1 MQAGPY
7 VQSDTDDIKV
17 AIPSD
22 LQKDE
27 RTFYLMTTD
36 DSGDI
41 VILSNAST
49 DDGTFEAAGTAGTD
63 YMMIFED
70 GETPLESMIT
80 DDGVFK
86 EDIAEH
92 KSMALEKHKSMT
104 LAIAAGIAL
113 LGALGLAFVFRR
125 I

>member
-1 MQAGPY
+1 M
-7 VQSDTDDIKV
+7 QSDTDDIKV

-36 DSGDI
+36 GSGDI

-49 DDGTFEAAGTAGTD
+49 DDGTFEATGEAGTD

-113 LGALGLAFVFRR
+113 IGALGLAFVFRR